1 MHAITLDATDC
12 RILAVLQEE
21 GRISNL
27 DLAER
32 ISLSP
37 SACLRRMRLLEEQGV
52 IEHYRACLSR
62 EKLGFG
68 FEAFVQVSMRN
79 EENQW
84 HERFAEALREWPEV
98 VGAFVVTGES
108 HYLLRVLAHN
118 LKHYS
123 DFVLNRLYKAPGV
136 MDIRSNIVLQTLKDE
151 AGAPVGLARTG
162 RSKRCK
168 AVEAAAVEHERWCR
182 VRFHPH
188 AAALHFAD
196 EDHVVAF
203 IVAAAVVAFEP
214 RERAVEHGHPR
225 VAGRMRDPFEAVA
238 LVGREALAQVEL
250 RGREHVHHVMA
261 VAAKHGRRRRFV
273 REAPQHER
281 RIERDRVERA
291 GGDADQLAGRRARRD
306 HRHA

>member
-37 SACLRRMRLLEEQGV
+37 SACLRRMRLLEDQGV

-62 EKLGFG
+62 EKLGFEL
-68 FEAFVQVSMRN
+68 EAFVQVSMRN

-151 AGAPVGLARTG
+151 AGAPVGLARLG
-162 RSKRCK
+162 AIK
-168 AVEAAAVEHERWCR
+168 AV
-182 VRFHPH
+182 
-188 AAALHFAD
+188 
-196 EDHVVAF
+196 
-203 IVAAAVVAFEP
+203 
-214 RERAVEHGHPR
+214 
-225 VAGRMRDPFEAVA
+225 
-238 LVGREALAQVEL
+238 
-250 RGREHVHHVMA
+250 
-261 VAAKHGRRRRFV
+261 
-273 REAPQHER
+273 
-281 RIERDRVERA
+281 
-291 GGDADQLAGRRARRD
+291 
-306 HRHA
+306 

>member
-1 MHAITLDATDC
+1 MHAITLNATDC

-62 EKLGFG
+62 EKLGFEL
-68 FEAFVQVSMRN
+68 EAFVQVSMRN

-162 RSKRCK
+162 AIK
-168 AVEAAAVEHERWCR
+168 AV
-182 VRFHPH
+182 
-188 AAALHFAD
+188 
-196 EDHVVAF
+196 
-203 IVAAAVVAFEP
+203 
-214 RERAVEHGHPR
+214 
-225 VAGRMRDPFEAVA
+225 
-238 LVGREALAQVEL
+238 
-250 RGREHVHHVMA
+250 
-261 VAAKHGRRRRFV
+261 
-273 REAPQHER
+273 
-281 RIERDRVERA
+281 
-291 GGDADQLAGRRARRD
+291 
-306 HRHA
+306 

>member
-12 RILAVLQEE
+12 RILAVLQED
-21 GRISNL
+21 GRIINL

-62 EKLGFG
+62 DLLGFEL
-68 FEAFVQVSMRN
+68 EAFVQVSMRN
-79 EENQW
+79 EQTQW

-151 AGAPVGLARTG
+151 AGAPVALARIG
-162 RSKRCK
+162 AIK
-168 AVEAAAVEHERWCR
+168 
-182 VRFHPH
+182 
-188 AAALHFAD
+188 
-196 EDHVVAF
+196 
-203 IVAAAVVAFEP
+203 
-214 RERAVEHGHPR
+214 
-225 VAGRMRDPFEAVA
+225 
-238 LVGREALAQVEL
+238 
-250 RGREHVHHVMA
+250 VM
-261 VAAKHGRRRRFV
+261 
-273 REAPQHER
+273 
-281 RIERDRVERA
+281 
-291 GGDADQLAGRRARRD
+291 
-306 HRHA
+306 

>member
-68 FEAFVQVSMRN
+68 AEAFVQVSMRN

-108 HYLLRVLAHN
+108 HYSLRVLAHN

-123 DFVLNRLYKAPGV
+123 DFRAEPA
-136 MDIRSNIVLQTLKDE
+136 LQG
-151 AGAPVGLARTG
+151 AGR
-162 RSKRCK
+162 
-168 AVEAAAVEHERWCR
+168 
-182 VRFHPH
+182 
-188 AAALHFAD
+188 D
-196 EDHVVAF
+196 
-203 IVAAAVVAFEP
+203 
-214 RERAVEHGHPR
+214 GHPFQHR
-225 VAGRMRDPFEAVA
+225 
-238 LVGREALAQVEL
+238 
-250 RGREHVHHVMA
+250 
-261 VAAKHGRRRRFV
+261 AA
-273 REAPQHER
+273 
-281 RIERDRVERA
+281 
-291 GGDADQLAGRRARRD
+291 DAEG
-306 HRHA
+306 

>member
-62 EKLGFG
+62 EKLGFEL
-68 FEAFVQVSMRN
+68 EAFVQVSMRN

-123 DFVLNRLYKAPGV
+123 DFVLHRLYKAPGV

-162 RSKRCK
+162 AIK
-168 AVEAAAVEHERWCR
+168 AV
-182 VRFHPH
+182 
-188 AAALHFAD
+188 
-196 EDHVVAF
+196 
-203 IVAAAVVAFEP
+203 
-214 RERAVEHGHPR
+214 
-225 VAGRMRDPFEAVA
+225 
-238 LVGREALAQVEL
+238 
-250 RGREHVHHVMA
+250 
-261 VAAKHGRRRRFV
+261 
-273 REAPQHER
+273 
-281 RIERDRVERA
+281 
-291 GGDADQLAGRRARRD
+291 
-306 HRHA
+306 

>member
-62 EKLGFG
+62 EKLGFEL
-68 FEAFVQVSMRN
+68 EAFVQVSMRN

-84 HERFAEALREWPEV
+84 HERFAQALREWPEV

-162 RSKRCK
+162 AIK
-168 AVEAAAVEHERWCR
+168 AV
-182 VRFHPH
+182 
-188 AAALHFAD
+188 
-196 EDHVVAF
+196 
-203 IVAAAVVAFEP
+203 
-214 RERAVEHGHPR
+214 
-225 VAGRMRDPFEAVA
+225 
-238 LVGREALAQVEL
+238 
-250 RGREHVHHVMA
+250 
-261 VAAKHGRRRRFV
+261 
-273 REAPQHER
+273 
-281 RIERDRVERA
+281 
-291 GGDADQLAGRRARRD
+291 
-306 HRHA
+306 

>member
-12 RILAVLQEE
+12 RILALLQEE

-62 EKLGFG
+62 EKLGFEL
-68 FEAFVQVSMRN
+68 EAFVQVSMRN
-79 EENQW
+79 EQTQW

-151 AGAPVGLARTG
+151 AGAPVALARTG
-162 RSKRCK
+162 AIK
-168 AVEAAAVEHERWCR
+168 
-182 VRFHPH
+182 
-188 AAALHFAD
+188 
-196 EDHVVAF
+196 
-203 IVAAAVVAFEP
+203 
-214 RERAVEHGHPR
+214 
-225 VAGRMRDPFEAVA
+225 
-238 LVGREALAQVEL
+238 
-250 RGREHVHHVMA
+250 VM
-261 VAAKHGRRRRFV
+261 
-273 REAPQHER
+273 
-281 RIERDRVERA
+281 
-291 GGDADQLAGRRARRD
+291 
-306 HRHA
+306 

>member
-37 SACLRRMRLLEEQGV
+37 SACLRRMRLLEDQGV

-62 EKLGFG
+62 EKLGFEL
-68 FEAFVQVSMRN
+68 EAFVQVSMCN
-79 EENQW
+79 EQTQW
-84 HERFAEALREWPEV
+84 HERFAEELREWPEV

-151 AGAPVGLARTG
+151 AGAPVVLARTG
-162 RSKRCK
+162 AIK
-168 AVEAAAVEHERWCR
+168 AV
-182 VRFHPH
+182 
-188 AAALHFAD
+188 
-196 EDHVVAF
+196 
-203 IVAAAVVAFEP
+203 
-214 RERAVEHGHPR
+214 
-225 VAGRMRDPFEAVA
+225 
-238 LVGREALAQVEL
+238 
-250 RGREHVHHVMA
+250 
-261 VAAKHGRRRRFV
+261 
-273 REAPQHER
+273 
-281 RIERDRVERA
+281 
-291 GGDADQLAGRRARRD
+291 
-306 HRHA
+306 

>member
-37 SACLRRMRLLEEQGV
+37 SDCLRRMRLLEEQGV

-62 EKLGFG
+62 EKLGFEL
-68 FEAFVQVSMRN
+68 EAFVQVSMRN

-162 RSKRCK
+162 AIK
-168 AVEAAAVEHERWCR
+168 AV
-182 VRFHPH
+182 
-188 AAALHFAD
+188 
-196 EDHVVAF
+196 
-203 IVAAAVVAFEP
+203 
-214 RERAVEHGHPR
+214 
-225 VAGRMRDPFEAVA
+225 
-238 LVGREALAQVEL
+238 
-250 RGREHVHHVMA
+250 
-261 VAAKHGRRRRFV
+261 
-273 REAPQHER
+273 
-281 RIERDRVERA
+281 
-291 GGDADQLAGRRARRD
+291 
-306 HRHA
+306 

>member
-52 IEHYRACLSR
+52 IERYRACLSR
-62 EKLGFG
+62 EKLGFEL
-68 FEAFVQVSMRN
+68 EAFVQVSMRN

-162 RSKRCK
+162 AIK
-168 AVEAAAVEHERWCR
+168 AV
-182 VRFHPH
+182 
-188 AAALHFAD
+188 
-196 EDHVVAF
+196 
-203 IVAAAVVAFEP
+203 
-214 RERAVEHGHPR
+214 
-225 VAGRMRDPFEAVA
+225 
-238 LVGREALAQVEL
+238 
-250 RGREHVHHVMA
+250 
-261 VAAKHGRRRRFV
+261 
-273 REAPQHER
+273 
-281 RIERDRVERA
+281 
-291 GGDADQLAGRRARRD
+291 
-306 HRHA
+306 

>member
-62 EKLGFG
+62 EKLGFEL
-68 FEAFVQVSMRN
+68 EAFVQVSMRN

-162 RSKRCK
+162 GDQSGVRPWKPPPWNTSGGAVSVTARTPQRSTSPTKIT
-168 AVEAAAVEHERWCR
+168 WS
-182 VRFHPH
+182 PSS
-188 AAALHFAD
+188 
-196 EDHVVAF
+196 
-203 IVAAAVVAFEP
+203 
-214 RERAVEHGHPR
+214 
-225 VAGRMRDPFEAVA
+225 
-238 LVGREALAQVEL
+238 
-250 RGREHVHHVMA
+250 
-261 VAAKHGRRRRFV
+261 
-273 REAPQHER
+273 
-281 RIERDRVERA
+281 
-291 GGDADQLAGRRARRD
+291 
-306 HRHA
+306 

>member
-37 SACLRRMRLLEEQGV
+37 SACLRRMRLLEDQGV

-62 EKLGFG
+62 EKLGFEL
-68 FEAFVQVSMRN
+68 EAFVQVSMRN
-79 EENQW
+79 EQTQW
-84 HERFAEALREWPEV
+84 HERFAEELREWPEV

-151 AGAPVGLARTG
+151 AGAPVVLARTG
-162 RSKRCK
+162 AIK
-168 AVEAAAVEHERWCR
+168 AV
-182 VRFHPH
+182 
-188 AAALHFAD
+188 
-196 EDHVVAF
+196 
-203 IVAAAVVAFEP
+203 
-214 RERAVEHGHPR
+214 
-225 VAGRMRDPFEAVA
+225 
-238 LVGREALAQVEL
+238 
-250 RGREHVHHVMA
+250 
-261 VAAKHGRRRRFV
+261 
-273 REAPQHER
+273 
-281 RIERDRVERA
+281 
-291 GGDADQLAGRRARRD
+291 
-306 HRHA
+306 